1 MYLPPKSSRIRLREA
16 QRARDNRKEIHRAL
30 SLGQVTRRELIKWGI
45 MTTGGVLVCK
55 NGLSPLAPSAFADNV
70 PTGTPPSPLFGARKF
85 VSKMPRLN
93 LQHPEPITKL
103 TRGTETDAV
112 FGGAF
117 ASESNARRLSYHTDF
132 SANPADPQFRNPIT
146 NRGPIEGRPPG
157 EVFAHQRWDE
167 FFPKV
172 GYVFSLS
179 QIAPGQNFFPGNDT
193 VLRNGSAPDLAPNAV
208 WTYAR
213 GHTPF
218 TTPSGTL
225 PPPLIKGRYGE
236 PIITRIYNN
245 LPTDR
250 NQNGGFGRNQHQLH
264 FHNAHNGAES
274 DGAANVH
281 HFPGTFYDYRW
292 STTLARRDKINIDAS
307 DPNTGGPDDGTGIV
321 KVAGDFREYQGT
333 MWAHDHR
340 FFFTAENVYKGML
353 MQINYYSA
361 KDRGNEEI
369 GGPNLRL
376 PSGSKLGWGNIDFD
390 VNLII
395 SDAALDP
402 EGQLFFDIF
411 TTDGMIGDI
420 PLVNFTYA
428 PFMEV
433 LPRKYRFRILAAS
446 MSRFWKFAIA
456 GPTGSAVP
464 FQFIA
469 NDGNLVVNPIPLTEL
484 DEQGIAERY
493 DIVVDFSN
501 FRVGDRLHL
510 VDRLKQT
517 SGNKPDGAVSLAQAL
532 QGNKNDPVLGAIL
545 QFRVVS
551 QLESVDAPGT
561 ILRST
566 DPDPSVVPAVL
577 TQQIPI
583 VAPVRTRLVEF
594 GRSGNGDSR
603 DPVTGECTPDCSEVV
618 FNFPWTIKINGQEAH
633 SMNANRVSLVIPKSG
648 ENEHWTY
655 VNGGGGWDHPI
666 HLHFEEGITMN
677 RGSAP
682 IPATER
688 LVRKD
693 VWRLRPGGQVQ
704 FQIQFGEYGGSY
716 VNHCHNTVHEDFALL
731 MRIQLLVSGIQG
743 SNPNPPQTLVTDTPN
758 PTEDGIVF
766 TTPEILPE
774 GDPRVPPRPA

>member
-1 MYLPPKSSRIRLREA
+1 MYLTPKSSRIRLREA
-16 QRARDNRKEIHRAL
+16 QRARNNRSEIHRAL
-30 SLGQVTRRELIKWGI
+30 SLGQITRRDLVKWGI
-45 MTTGGVLVCK
+45 MTAGGVLVCK

-85 VSKMPRLN
+85 VSRMPRLD
-93 LQHPEPITKL
+93 LQQPTPVTKL
-103 TRGTETDAV
+103 IRGQETDAV
-112 FGGAF
+112 FTGAL
-117 ASESNARRLSYHTDF
+117 AGERNARRLSYHTEFTADP
-132 SANPADPQFRNPIT
+132 ANPQFRNPIT

-167 FFPKV
+167 FFPQV
-172 GYVFSLS
+172 GYVLSLS
-179 QIAPGQNFFPGNDT
+179 QLAPNQSFFPN
-193 VLRNGSAPDLAPNAV
+193 NGSAPSLGPNAV
-208 WTYAR
+208 WAYAR
-213 GHTPF
+213 GHTNFF
-218 TTPSGTL
+218 TASGSL
-225 PPPLIKGRYGE
+225 PPPLFKGRYGE

-292 STTLARRDKINIDAS
+292 STTLARRDKINTDAS
-307 DPNTGGPDDGTGIV
+307 IATTGGPDGNGGIIR
-321 KVAGDFREYQGT
+321 VAGDYREYQGT

-353 MQINYYSA
+353 MMINYYSA
-361 KDRGNEEI
+361 KDRGFEKPI
-369 GGPNLRL
+369 PGDTTNLRL
-376 PSGSKLGWGNIDFD
+376 PSGSQLDYGNIDFD

-395 SDAALDP
+395 SDSALDP

-411 TTDGMIGDI
+411 TTDGMIGDL
-420 PLVNFTYA
+420 PLVNSTYA
-428 PFMEV
+428 PYMEV

-456 GPTGSAVP
+456 SPTGTAVP

-469 NDGNLVVNPIPLTEL
+469 NDGNLVVHPIPLTEL

-493 DIVVDFSN
+493 DIVVDFSS
-501 FRVGDRLHL
+501 FRPGDKLHL

-517 SGNKPDGAVSLAQAL
+517 SGNKPDGPVSLATAL
-532 QGNKNDPVLGAIL
+532 KGDPNDPVLGAIL

-566 DPDPSVVPAVL
+566 DPDPSVVPATL
-577 TQQIPI
+577 TDQIPI
-583 VAPVRTRLVEF
+583 VTPVRTRLVEF
-594 GRSGNGDSR
+594 GRSGDGDSR
-603 DPVTGECTPDCSEVV
+603 DPKTGQCTPDCSEVV
-618 FNFPWTIKINGQEAH
+618 FNFPWTIRINGQEAH

-648 ENEHWTY
+648 EIEHWTY
-655 VNGGGGWDHPI
+655 RNGGGGWDHPI

-682 IPATER
+682 IPATEK

-731 MRIQLLVSGIQG
+731 MRIQLLVSGITG
-743 SNPNPPQTLVTDTPN
+743 SNPNPPQTMVTDTPN
-758 PTEDGIVF
+758 PSEDGVTF
-766 TTPEILPE
+766 TTPEILQE
-774 GDPRVPPRPA
+774 GDPRTPPKPA

>member
-1 MYLPPKSSRIRLREA
+1 MFLSPKSSRIRLREA

-30 SLGQVTRRELIKWGI
+30 SLGQITRRDLIKWGI
-45 MTTGGVLVCK
+45 MTSGGILVCK

-70 PTGTPPSPLFGARKF
+70 PTGTPPSPLFGAKKF
-85 VSKMPRLN
+85 ASRMPRLN
-93 LQHPEPITKL
+93 LQHPEPVTPLI
-103 TRGTETDAV
+103 RGKETDAV

-117 ASESNARRLSYHTDF
+117 TGERNAKRLSYHTDF
-132 SANPADPQFRNPIT
+132 TANPADPQFRNPIT

-157 EVFAHQRWDE
+157 ELFAHQRWDE

-179 QIAPGQNFFPGNDT
+179 QVAPGQNFFPNQ
-193 VLRNGSAPDLAPNAV
+193 NISAPFLAPNAV

-213 GHTPF
+213 GHTDF
-218 TTPSGTL
+218 NKPSGTL

-250 NQNGGFGRNQHQLH
+250 TQNGGFGRNQHQLH

-292 STTLARRDKINIDAS
+292 STTLARRDKIN
-307 DPNTGGPDDGTGIV
+307 TGGPIPITGGTDGNGGITA
-321 KVAGDFREYQGT
+321 VAGDFREYQGT

-353 MQINYYSA
+353 MMINYYSA
-361 KDRGNEEI
+361 KDRGNEKRDD
-369 GGPNLRL
+369 GTNLRL
-376 PSGSKLGWGNIDFD
+376 PSGSQLDFGNLDFD

-402 EGQLFFDIF
+402 DGQLFFDIF

-428 PFMEV
+428 PYMEV

-464 FQFIA
+464 FQFIC

-493 DIVVDFSN
+493 DIVVDFSM
-501 FRVGDRLHL
+501 FRPGDRLHL

-517 SGNKPDGAVSLAQAL
+517 KGNKPDGPVSLATAL
-532 QGNKNDPVLGAIL
+532 HGDPNDPVLGAIL

-561 ILRST
+561 LLKAT
-566 DPDPSVVPAVL
+566 DPDPSLVPATL
-577 TQQIPI
+577 TDQIPI
-583 VAPVRTRLVEF
+583 VTPVRTRLVEF
-594 GRSGNGDSR
+594 GRSGDGDSR
-603 DPVTGECTPDCSEVV
+603 DPVTGQCTPDCSEVV
-618 FNFPWTIKINGQEAH
+618 FNFPWTIRINGQEAH
-633 SMNANRVSLVIPKSG
+633 
-648 ENEHWTY
+648 
-655 VNGGGGWDHPI
+655 
-666 HLHFEEGITMN
+666 
-677 RGSAP
+677 
-682 IPATER
+682 
-688 LVRKD
+688 
-693 VWRLRPGGQVQ
+693 
-704 FQIQFGEYGGSY
+704 
-716 VNHCHNTVHEDFALL
+716 
-731 MRIQLLVSGIQG
+731 
-743 SNPNPPQTLVTDTPN
+743 
-758 PTEDGIVF
+758 
-766 TTPEILPE
+766 
-774 GDPRVPPRPA
+774 

>member
-1 MYLPPKSSRIRLREA
+1 MYLTPKSSRIRLREA
-16 QRARDNRKEIHRAL
+16 QRARNNRSEIHRAL
-30 SLGQVTRRELIKWGI
+30 SLGQITRRDLVKWGI
-45 MTTGGVLVCK
+45 MTAGGVLVCK

-85 VSKMPRLN
+85 VSRMPRLD
-93 LQHPEPITKL
+93 LQQPTPVTKL
-103 TRGTETDAV
+103 IRGQETDAV
-112 FGGAF
+112 FTGAL
-117 ASESNARRLSYHTDF
+117 AGERNARRLSYHTEFTADP
-132 SANPADPQFRNPIT
+132 ANPQFRNPIT

-167 FFPKV
+167 FFPQV
-172 GYVFSLS
+172 GYVLSLS
-179 QIAPGQNFFPGNDT
+179 QLAPNQSFFPN
-193 VLRNGSAPDLAPNAV
+193 NGSAPSLGPNAV

-213 GHTPF
+213 GHTNFF
-218 TTPSGTL
+218 TASGSL
-225 PPPLIKGRYGE
+225 PPPLFKGRYGE

-292 STTLARRDKINIDAS
+292 STTLARRDKINTDAS
-307 DPNTGGPDDGTGIV
+307 IATTGGPDGNGGIIR
-321 KVAGDFREYQGT
+321 VAGDYREYQGT

-353 MQINYYSA
+353 MMINYYSA
-361 KDRGNEEI
+361 KDRGFEKPI
-369 GGPNLRL
+369 AGDTTNLRL
-376 PSGSKLGWGNIDFD
+376 PSGSQLDYGNIDFD

-411 TTDGMIGDI
+411 TTDGMIGDL
-420 PLVNFTYA
+420 PLVNSTYA
-428 PFMEV
+428 PYMEV

-456 GPTGSAVP
+456 SPTGTAVP

-469 NDGNLVVNPIPLTEL
+469 NDGNLVVHPIPLTEL

-493 DIVVDFSN
+493 DIVVDFSS
-501 FRVGDRLHL
+501 FRPGDKLHL

-517 SGNKPDGAVSLAQAL
+517 SGNKPDGPVSLATAL
-532 QGNKNDPVLGAIL
+532 KGDPNDPVLGAIL

-566 DPDPSVVPAVL
+566 DPDPSVVPATL
-577 TQQIPI
+577 TDQIPI
-583 VAPVRTRLVEF
+583 VTPVRTRLVEF
-594 GRSGNGDSR
+594 GRSGDGDSR
-603 DPVTGECTPDCSEVV
+603 DPKTGQCTPDCSEVV
-618 FNFPWTIKINGQEAH
+618 FNFPWTIRINGQEAH

-648 ENEHWTY
+648 EIEHWTY
-655 VNGGGGWDHPI
+655 RNGGGGWDHPI

-682 IPATER
+682 IPATEK

-731 MRIQLLVSGIQG
+731 MRIQLLVSGITG
-743 SNPNPPQTLVTDTPN
+743 SNPNPPQTMVTDTPN
-758 PTEDGIVF
+758 PSEDGVTF
-766 TTPEILPE
+766 TTPEILQE
-774 GDPRVPPRPA
+774 GDPRTPPKPA

>member
-1 MYLPPKSSRIRLREA
+1 MYLTPKSSRIRLREA

-30 SLGQVTRRELIKWGI
+30 SLGQVTRRDLIKWGI
-45 MTTGGVLVCK
+45 MTAGGVLVCK

-85 VSKMPRLN
+85 VARMPRLN
-93 LQHPEPITKL
+93 LQHPEPVTKL
-103 TRGTETDAV
+103 VRGQETDAV

-117 ASESNARRLSYHTDF
+117 TGERNAKRLSYHTDF

-179 QIAPGQNFFPGNDT
+179 QVAPGQNFFGPN
-193 VLRNGSAPDLAPNAV
+193 NGSAPFLGPNAV

-213 GHTPF
+213 GHTDF
-218 TTPSGTL
+218 NTPSGTL

-307 DPNTGGPDDGTGIV
+307 IPTTGGPDGNGGITR
-321 KVAGDFREYQGT
+321 VAGDFREYQGT

-361 KDRGNEEI
+361 KDRGNEKLND
-369 GGPNLRL
+369 GTNLRL
-376 PSGSKLGWGNIDFD
+376 PSGSQLDYGNIDFD

-411 TTDGMIGDI
+411 TTDGMIGDL
-420 PLVNFTYA
+420 PLVNFAYA

-456 GPTGSAVP
+456 SPTGTAVP

-493 DIVVDFSN
+493 DIIVDFSK
-501 FRVGDRLHL
+501 FRVGDKLHL

-517 SGNKPDGAVSLAQAL
+517 SGNKPDGAVTLAAAL
-532 QGNKNDPVLGAIL
+532 KGNPNDPVLGAIL

-551 QLESVDAPGT
+551 QLESVDAPGV

-566 DPDPSVVPAVL
+566 DPDPSVVPATL
-577 TQQIPI
+577 TEQIPI

-618 FNFPWTIKINGQEAH
+618 FNFPWTIRINGQEAH

-648 ENEHWTY
+648 EVEHWTY

-677 RGSAP
+677 RGNQP

-731 MRIQLLVSGIQG
+731 MRIQLLVSGITG

-758 PTEDGIVF
+758 PSEDGITF

-774 GDPRVPPRPA
+774 GDPRTPPRPA

>member
-1 MYLPPKSSRIRLREA
+1 MYLTPKSSRIRLREA
-16 QRARDNRKEIHRAL
+16 QRARANRKEIHQAL
-30 SLGQVTRRELIKWGI
+30 SIGQITRRDLIKWGI
-45 MTTGGVLVCK
+45 MTSGGILVCK

-85 VSKMPRLN
+85 VSRMPRLD
-93 LQHPEPITKL
+93 LQHPVSVSKSF
-103 TRGTETDAV
+103 RGQETDAV
-112 FGGAF
+112 FGGTF
-117 ASESNARRLSYHTDF
+117 SGEPNARRLSYHTDF
-132 SANPADPQFRNPIT
+132 TANPADPQFRNPIT
-146 NRGPIEGRPPG
+146 NKGPIEGRPPG

-172 GYVFSLS
+172 GYVLSLS
-179 QIAPGQNFFPGNDT
+179 QLAANQSFFPN
-193 VLRNGSAPDLAPNAV
+193 NGSAPSLGPDAV

-213 GHTPF
+213 GHTNF
-218 TTPSGTL
+218 NTPSGML
-225 PPPLIKGRYGE
+225 PAPLFKGRYGE

-245 LPTDR
+245 LPTNR
-250 NQNGGFGRNQHQLH
+250 SQNGGFGRNEHQLH

-292 STTLARRDKINIDAS
+292 STTLARRDKINIDAAIRT
-307 DPNTGGPDDGTGIV
+307 TGGPDGNGGITP
-321 KVAGDFREYQGT
+321 VAGDFREYQGT

-353 MQINYYSA
+353 MMINYYSA
-361 KDRGNEEI
+361 KDRGNEALTD
-369 GGPNLRL
+369 GTNLRL
-376 PSGSKLGWGNIDFD
+376 PSGSKLDFGNIDFD

-402 EGQLFFDIF
+402 DGQLFFDIF
-411 TTDGMIGDI
+411 TTDGMIGDL
-420 PLVNFTYA
+420 PLVNSVYA
-428 PFMEV
+428 PYMEV

-469 NDGNLVVNPIPLTEL
+469 NDGNLVVHPIPLTEL

-493 DIVVDFSN
+493 DIVVDFSS
-501 FRVGDRLHL
+501 FRPGDKLHL

-517 SGNKPDGAVSLAQAL
+517 SGNKPDGAVSLATAL
-532 QGNKNDPVLGAIL
+532 RGDPNDPVLGAIL

-566 DPDPSVVPAVL
+566 DPDPSVVPATL
-577 TQQIPI
+577 TDQIPI
-583 VAPVRTRLVEF
+583 VTPVRTRLVEF
-594 GRSGNGDSR
+594 GRSGDGDSR
-603 DPVTGECTPDCSEVV
+603 DPKTGQCTPDCSEVV
-618 FNFPWTIKINGQEAH
+618 FNFPWTIRINGQEAH

-648 ENEHWTY
+648 EIEHWTY

-677 RGSAP
+677 RGSQP
-682 IPATER
+682 IPATEK

-731 MRIQLLVSGIQG
+731 MRIQLLVSGITG
-743 SNPNPPQTLVTDTPN
+743 SNPNPPQTMVTDTPN
-758 PTEDGIVF
+758 PTENGVVF

-774 GDPRVPPRPA
+774 GDPRPKAKV